1 MTAAVLID
9 VGGVLCH
16 SRGFDEAW
24 AARFGLSTRE
34 FLGAV
39 YGGSDETV
47 LIGAVS
53 EADWWRLVAGRLG
66 AGLAVTDEM
75 QRDLAARETW
85 DEALV
90 SLLRGL
96 RGSAR
101 TAIVSNAWPDSR
113 ARFARDG
120 MLDLVDEYVW
130 SREVGYAKPHPRIF
144 EIALERVGVTAED
157 ALFIDDNPGHVAAAA
172 ALGMSGHVH
181 TDSASTVALVRAWVA

>member
-85 DEALV
+85 DETLV

-130 SREVGYAKPHPRIF
+130 SGEVGYAKPHPRIF